1 MRRVKRVAASVRAA
15 SEAASATA
23 ILSRGRPI
31 TGSGRPQV
39 NQFARRDD
47 EDDDDG
53 GGNVQPSRRDVYVR
67 RCDGQKGRWMSGPP
81 EDVASDQVT
90 IALANAGK
98 SRREAS
104 NVGMNRSNG
113 LEACQAA
120 GPDMSSVQ
128 KCLQVGRTLAVDDYK
143 LQYTIATPP
152 MATSQACRSDS
163 TGRLLDCVDLRK
175 PATAGGQRAD
185 PPHLVLACRPR
196 TETVASCC
204 LVLAALRFQQLV
216 HSQITFVRRAVAPS
230 TEHLSLRRSHPG
242 TPWCAACHLLRRR
255 RGKQSLARCQAAPL
269 AARVMARA
277 GREPYMR
284 VCIDGLTAQHRE
296 PETSA
301 SAACEYCGLTA
312 RTRVRPHGRTGSV
325 SAVVNGAMAPSQH
338 AAGHHAGVCGW
349 FEGARKPQPVSAR
362 REPVLP
368 VPLQGSSGGV
378 GSRGPPGG

>member
-1 MRRVKRVAASVRAA
+1 MVTDIGGERVVH
-15 SEAASATA
+15 
-23 ILSRGRPI
+23 
-31 TGSGRPQV
+31 
-39 NQFARRDD
+39 AR
-47 EDDDDG
+47 
-53 GGNVQPSRRDVYVR
+53 
-67 RCDGQKGRWMSGPP
+67 C
-81 EDVASDQVT
+81 
-90 IALANAGK
+90 
-98 SRREAS
+98 
-104 NVGMNRSNG
+104 
-113 LEACQAA
+113 
-120 GPDMSSVQ
+120 SS
-128 KCLQVGRTLAVDDYK
+128 
-143 LQYTIATPP
+143 IATPP

-163 TGRLLDCVDLRK
+163 TGRLLDCVDLPK

-349 FEGARKPQPVSAR
+349 FEGARKPQPVSGASPSCPSLSR
-362 REPVLP
+362 APQAGLAVEG
-368 VPLQGSSGGV
+368 PLEAD
-378 GSRGPPGG
+378 